1 MNTNPNSPRK
11 GGVFF
16 CLLICEDFVN
26 CIGTQGSFMIKWK
39 RRTFFYGD
47 FMEILQNHLTKFLP
61 YPIIIKMEKA
71 DFSMEIL

>member
-1 MNTNPNSPRK
+1 
-11 GGVFF
+11 
-16 CLLICEDFVN
+16 
-26 CIGTQGSFMIKWK
+26 MIKWK

-61 YPIIIKMEKA
+61 YHIIIIKMEKA